1 MFPADESKWDK
12 AQTDKWTWDAYV
24 ESAQKLHKAGFPVGL
39 PMGQTSDAVDWV
51 GGLFNAYGAVFID
64 AKDNIKI
71 NSDQTRQA
79 MEVARKIMETMVFFT
94 INGTEFCSRVEPSS
108 AGDELQGLKKGI
120 VELADMASPRIALA
134 IRE

>member
-1 MFPADESKWDK
+1 ML
-12 AQTDKWTWDAYV
+12 YV

-51 GGLFNAYGAVFID
+51 GGLFNAYGVVFID

-79 MEVARKIMETMVFFT
+79 MEIARKIME
-94 INGTEFCSRVEPSS
+94 VEP
-108 AGDELQGLKKGI
+108 AGSLRLGRRRQ
-120 VELADMASPRIALA
+120 
-134 IRE
+134 